1 MNIIRSARSVR
12 LNASTLIPK
21 SCSSVIRSLSSAEL
35 TKLEVNDKTGI
46 AVLTLNR
53 PPVNSLNLELL
64 TDIRNSIKDAESNKC
79 KGLILTS
86 SSNTVFSAGLDFLE
100 MYQPKE
106 ERLKSFWTTLQSTW
120 MTLYG
125 SKIPTAAA
133 INGHSPAGG
142 CLLATSCEYR
152 VMLPKF
158 TIGLNETLIG
168 IVAPNWFMN
177 SYLNVLPRRVA
188 ELALTQGKLF
198 TTAEAQQVGLVDD
211 VVNTKEEAIAK
222 CEEFIGLFKNVNPYA
237 RALTKQQFRIKE
249 LQELEQNREQ
259 DLQAF
264 IAAVTKPST
273 QAAMGAYLENLK
285 KKSK

>member
-1 MNIIRSARSVR
+1 MYILRTARFF
-12 LNASTLIPK
+12 ASTSAPRQSWAFLR
-21 SCSSVIRSLSSAEL
+21 SMSSVDAQY
-35 TKLEVNDKTGI
+35 TKLEVNEKTGI
-46 AVLTLNR
+46 ATLTLNR
-53 PPVNSLNLELL
+53 PPVNSLNLEML
-64 TDIRNSIKDAESNKC
+64 TDIRNAILDAENNKC

-86 SSNTVFSAGLDFLE
+86 SSNSVFCAGLDIME

-106 ERLKSFWTTLQSTW
+106 ERLKSFWTALQSTW

-158 TIGLNETLIG
+158 TIGLNETRLG
-168 IVAPNWFMN
+168 IMAPKWFMA
-177 SYLNVLPRRVA
+177 SFLNVLPRRVA
-188 ELALTQGKLF
+188 ELALTQGKMF
-198 TTAEAQQVGLVDD
+198 TTVEAQEAGLIDD
-211 VVNTKEEAIAK
+211 VANTKEEALAK
-222 CEEFIGLFKNVNPYA
+222 CEEFIASFKQVNPYA
-237 RALTKQQFRIKE
+237 RALTKQQFRVKE
-249 LQELEQNREQ
+249 LQELEEQREQ

-264 IAAVTKPST
+264 IAIIT
-273 QAAMGAYLENLK
+273 QPATQKGLGLYLESLK

>member
-1 MNIIRSARSVR
+1 MYILRTARASVSTIAPRAAWISVRSV
-12 LNASTLIPK
+12 
-21 SCSSVIRSLSSAEL
+21 SSKDYQY

-46 AVLTLNR
+46 ATLTLNR

-64 TDIRNSIKDAESNKC
+64 TDIRDSIKDAESNKC

-86 SSNTVFSAGLDFLE
+86 SSKSVFSAGLDIME

-125 SKIPTAAA
+125 SSLPTAAA
-133 INGHSPAGG
+133 INGHAPAGG

-152 VMLPKF
+152 AMLPNF
-158 TIGLNETLIG
+158 TIGLNETLLG
-168 IVAPNWFMN
+168 IVAPNWFMQ

-188 ELALTQGKLF
+188 ELALTQGKMF
-198 TTAEAQQVGLVDD
+198 ATTEAKQVGLVDD
-211 VVNTKEEAIAK
+211 IVNTKEEAIAK
-222 CEEFIGLFKNVNPYA
+222 CDEFIASFSKVNAFA
-237 RALTKQQFRIKE
+237 RAMTKQKFRMNE

-264 IAAVTKPST
+264 LFFVNQPST
-273 QAAMGAYLENLK
+273 QKGLGLYLESLK
-285 KKSK
+285 KKS